1 MTQMTLWILIG
12 LMSLVA
18 VGFAI
23 WPLYRQQRSLTP
35 LISVAVVFVVA
46 LSFGLY
52 YYQGKPDQLSVS
64 GSAGLPGVD
73 DAVVALAARLA
84 KNPADINGWKML
96 GRSYMATGNYA
107 GAVETFE
114 KVVELESAQDASS
127 LVSLGEAL
135 LANTGASVDGRIA
148 SLFENALALESN
160 NPQAL
165 FYGGIGA
172 FNRNDKE
179 LAANRWEQL
188 LALNPPAEI
197 QGILQQRIAEW
208 RGEAPPAMAEVSPT
222 PEAAAP
228 APIDRPG
235 VVVSAKLSLSAAA
248 AAAVPAEAIVFIIAR
263 DPAQPSPPIAVVRRR
278 LSELS
283 ARVDIGDRESM
294 VPGRSLS
301 GFDEFELVA
310 RVSVSGQPSAQTG
323 DWFGSQIVKPA
334 ENSNIELA
342 IAEQVP

>member
-1 MTQMTLWILIG
+1 MQMTLWILIG
-12 LMSLVA
+12 LMCLVA

-23 WPLYRQQRSLTP
+23 WPLYRQQKGLTP
-35 LISVAVVFVVA
+35 LIGVAVLFVVA
-46 LSFGLY
+46 LSSGLY
-52 YYQGKPDQLSVS
+52 YYQGKPDQMSAS
-64 GSAGLPGVD
+64 GSAGAPGVD
-73 DAVVALAARLA
+73 EVVTALAERLA
-84 KNPADINGWKML
+84 SKPNDVKGWKML

-107 GAVETFE
+107 GAVEAFE
-114 KVVELESAQDASS
+114 KAMELESAQDAST

-135 LANTGASVDGRIA
+135 LANTGSSIDGHIA

-172 FNRNDKE
+172 FNRNEIE
-179 LAANRWEQL
+179 LAADRWERL

-208 RGEAPPAMAEVSPT
+208 RGETPPAMAEISPAT
-222 PEAAAP
+222 ESATP

-235 VVVSAKLSLSAAA
+235 VVVSAELSLSTAA
-248 AAAVPAEAIVFIIAR
+248 AAAVPAEATVFIIAR
-263 DPAQPSPPIAVVRRR
+263 DPAQPVPPIAVARRR
-278 LSELS
+278 LSELP
-283 ARVDIGDRESM
+283 ATVGLGDRESM

-301 GFDEFELVA
+301 GFTEFELIA
-310 RVSVSGQPSAQTG
+310 RVSVSGQPNAQSG

-334 ENSNIELA
+334 ENSNIELS